1 MPFNSHTYINISIIF
16 KCKTKLECNLFIDV
30 TAKIMLKYELF
41 VKFYIFKLKYQI
53 FVKWALSSECQC
65 LYSHNR

>member
-1 MPFNSHTYINISIIF
+1 MSIIC

-41 VKFYIFKLKYQI
+41 VKFDIFK
-53 FVKWALSSECQC
+53 
-65 LYSHNR
+65 

>member
-1 MPFNSHTYINISIIF
+1 MSFNSHTYINISIIF

-41 VKFYIFKLKYQI
+41 VKLYISKL
-53 FVKWALSSECQC
+53 
-65 LYSHNR
+65 